1 MAVEVG
7 PIKCLRP
14 PIGKPR
20 PARAGAVSLGPTHS
34 WLCSGLGFHP
44 TDRGRVP
51 TPDLAFLSP
60 AGSMDRSGVPLD
72 GLRLELGTSK
82 FRVLHMLNT
91 DSKYSFSIYGNSL
104 TSIEGSYHFGFFYFI
119 FVSVGIPRST
129 EKRDGLERAHVP
141 ELGADGAPP

>member
-44 TDRGRVP
+44 TNRGRVP

-72 GLRLELGTSK
+72 GLRLELTSLSSVS
-82 FRVLHMLNT
+82 FTCSTQTQSIHFQYMEIHLHL
-91 DSKYSFSIYGNSL
+91 L
-104 TSIEGSYHFGFFYFI
+104 
-119 FVSVGIPRST
+119 
-129 EKRDGLERAHVP
+129 
-141 ELGADGAPP
+141 